1 MFSMSVAMTLA
12 TGVLMV
18 PTTVKDPLSH
28 LKPFKNCISRSG
40 KYSQTKISK
49 HQQLNIFGLIFF
61 IVSPTRVRRVLINVN
76 FLEFGLGRAI
86 ILVWAL
92 PRPGPGSTYKSND
105 PDRGR
110 AGLKNPI
117 PSSYLVPTLGYISAL
132 YSGFLSQI

>member
-1 MFSMSVAMTLA
+1 MFSISVAMTLA

-76 FLEFGLGRAI
+76 FLEFGLGRPSYWSGPC
-86 ILVWAL
+86 LG
-92 PRPGPGSTYKSND
+92 PGPARPIKVMT
-105 PDRGR
+105 RTV
-110 AGLKNPI
+110 AGP
-117 PSSYLVPTLGYISAL
+117 A
-132 YSGFLSQI
+132 